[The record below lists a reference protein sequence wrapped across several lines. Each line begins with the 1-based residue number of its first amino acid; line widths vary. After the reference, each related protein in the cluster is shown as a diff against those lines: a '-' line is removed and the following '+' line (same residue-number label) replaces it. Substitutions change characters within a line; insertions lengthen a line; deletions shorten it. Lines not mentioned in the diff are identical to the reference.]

1 MKEYS
6 TELTKMLSEL
16 EDPDVK
22 RPTLRRFNDLDQEER
37 EIYMKASK
45 KQSQA
50 KADDTPSND
59 EPTDI
64 ELTSRQYSKLYA
76 GIRTALWFILGSC
89 LFLLV
94 IYQHGKIQDMGDFTV
109 YGCDITWCYCV
120 RIS

>member
-45 KQSQA
+45 KQQ
-50 KADDTPSND
+50 KPKVDTTPPVITPPDTP
-59 EPTDI
+59 TDV
-64 ELTSRQYSKLYA
+64 ENL
-76 GIRTALWFILGSC
+76 
-89 LFLLV
+89 
-94 IYQHGKIQDMGDFTV
+94 
-109 YGCDITWCYCV
+109 
-120 RIS
+120 